1 VVPGWSE
8 DRKPPVEEVALVEAV
23 AAVWVEEWVCKP
35 IEAQEKETNSEVK
48 ICQEEMEPVLHAVQR
63 TEAVE

>member
-1 VVPGWSE
+1 VVPRWSE
-8 DRKPPVEEVALVEAV
+8 DRKPPVGEVALVEAV
-23 AAVWVEEWVCKP
+23 AAVWVEEWACKP

-48 ICQEEMEPVLHAVQR
+48 ICQEEMEPGLHAVQR

>member
-1 VVPGWSE
+1 M
-8 DRKPPVEEVALVEAV
+8 ALVEAV

-48 ICQEEMEPVLHAVQR
+48 ICLEEMERDRRAVLQI
-63 TEAVE
+63 EAAE